1 MPSAVAGYAPNLD
14 KYLKSLKGQPLELSI
29 ENLVSLLKRRQIKG
43 AEPCAVATA
52 HIILQVVA
60 RSKWQNVD
68 GLLDNVSR
76 VGRKLVTA
84 APTELVIGNI
94 VRRVL
99 GLIRDEAAEDR
110 NEPQSE
116 DPSDGHATPTDAV
129 PNSTVAKQDS
139 AGGYL
144 NNSPGPQSRPGL
156 IVSQSSVNI
165 PKSLFHLL
173 SASPP
178 ADSDHAPGSPF
189 AGSGTSTPQHH
200 KNSSSQV
207 HALRS
212 EVIDGIEEIKD
223 EISQVDDQIAAL
235 ADVQIHSGD
244 YLLVHRPSPT
254 VERFIL
260 RAAVKRKFTVLIVT
274 EPPRKHLAEV
284 QHASFRKKLSAAKIT
299 VVNIL
304 NGGLMAY
311 MARVDKVILGAKA
324 IVANG
329 GVISD
334 AGAAAIAR
342 AAKESG
348 NAVIVLG
355 GIYKLSPE
363 TPFGEDEVIEW
374 ADPSSYV
381 DFADGQLVGSV
392 DIRTAATE
400 MVPADLIDTYVTNLG
415 THTRD
420 HLSTLIADHYKPEDI
435 DFHLWDDARR

>member
-178 ADSDHAPGSPF
+178 QTQTMPPGRPLPAPGHRLPSI
-189 AGSGTSTPQHH
+189 TKTP
-200 KNSSSQV
+200 
-207 HALRS
+207 
-212 EVIDGIEEIKD
+212 
-223 EISQVDDQIAAL
+223 AAR
-235 ADVQIHSGD
+235 
-244 YLLVHRPSPT
+244 Y
-254 VERFIL
+254 
-260 RAAVKRKFTVLIVT
+260 
-274 EPPRKHLAEV
+274 
-284 QHASFRKKLSAAKIT
+284 
-299 VVNIL
+299 
-304 NGGLMAY
+304 
-311 MARVDKVILGAKA
+311 
-324 IVANG
+324 
-329 GVISD
+329 
-334 AGAAAIAR
+334 
-342 AAKESG
+342 
-348 NAVIVLG
+348 
-355 GIYKLSPE
+355 
-363 TPFGEDEVIEW
+363 TP
-374 ADPSSYV
+374 
-381 DFADGQLVGSV
+381 
-392 DIRTAATE
+392 
-400 MVPADLIDTYVTNLG
+400 
-415 THTRD
+415 
-420 HLSTLIADHYKPEDI
+420 
-435 DFHLWDDARR
+435 